1 MQIDP
6 LLLPAL
12 ILSCLL
18 GGLLLA
24 ATLYDLRLS
33 RRQKSKNETVYR
45 CAACRRLYCLQRH
58 TPLAR
63 CPHCGESNEP
73 ARN

>member
-6 LLLPAL
+6 LQLPAI
-12 ILSCLL
+12 ILGSLL
-18 GGLLLA
+18 GGLLIA

-33 RRQKSKNETVYR
+33 RRRKSKNETVYR
-45 CAACRRLYCLQRH
+45 CATCRRVYSLQRH